1 MIQTFS
7 KAPINLFFDCTPI
20 GRILNKFSRDLSTLE
35 TEQYWQ
41 TRGIVDHIYDMSST
55 FIVGIIA
62 FPWIG
67 IGIPFFILFA
77 HLILSYSTR
86 ALRETTRLTATS
98 NSPVISYVGE
108 SVSGSSTIR
117 AF

>member
-1 MIQTFS
+1 
-7 KAPINLFFDCTPI
+7 
-20 GRILNKFSRDLSTLE
+20 
-35 TEQYWQ
+35 
-41 TRGIVDHIYDMSST
+41 MSST

-86 ALRETTRLTATS
+86 ALWETTRLTATS

-117 AF
+117 AFQKQQAFKEGFFKILNANIWANRVHNAVEIWFGLRVDLLALLI